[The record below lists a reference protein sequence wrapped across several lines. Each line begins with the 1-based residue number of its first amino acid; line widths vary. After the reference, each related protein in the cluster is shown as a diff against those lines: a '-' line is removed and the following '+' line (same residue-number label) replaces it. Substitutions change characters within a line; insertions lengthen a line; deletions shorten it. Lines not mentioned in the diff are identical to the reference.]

1 MIFFDIITLAV
12 IGWMIYKGQK
22 EGFVSQL
29 LGLIGVGLGIFFAI
43 NYGAEVGAMLPI
55 DPQYASIS
63 GFVVILIATL
73 IIVILLSKLITGT
86 LALIK
91 LKWLNALLGILF
103 SVFKGLVVLS
113 LLYASIF
120 ALNARLGVV
129 APEEF
134 DESISFNIVR
144 KAADPLIDYWE
155 KSKPIE
161 KLTNPEA

>member
-1 MIFFDIITLAV
+1 M
-12 IGWMIYKGQK
+12 
-22 EGFVSQL
+22 
-29 LGLIGVGLGIFFAI
+29 
-43 NYGAEVGAMLPI
+43 
-55 DPQYASIS
+55 
-63 GFVVILIATL
+63 IATL

-91 LKWLNALLGILF
+91 LKWLNSLLGILF
-103 SVFKGLVVLS
+103 SVAKGLVVLS

-144 KAADPLIDYWE
+144 QAADPLIDYWE